1 MQLTMSWGQ
10 ETTNLTIE
18 GKVAHAEIKMY
29 RRMSISVN
37 NTMADDLHYHVLL
50 YIATEVKGRT
60 FSYNQH

>member
-18 GKVAHAEIKMY
+18 GKVAYAEIKMY
-29 RRMSISVN
+29 KRLSVSVN
-37 NTMADDLHYHVLL
+37 NTMAGDLHYHVLL
-50 YIATEVKGRT
+50 YTATELKSRT